1 MYPIFFKDFCPDQIS
16 NLHNYNTRNCLNIR
30 QIETRREF
38 RKKWLRYDI
47 IQKIKHTPN
56 IIHDKVQT
64 HSFKSFSNYIKKILY
79 NFIFKYVQ
87 QCTVLFMPK
96 FQYFPVVSYLLQFK
110 NHYIFH
116 MYIWLFLFKIV
127 VCLNVLWWLFC

>member
-38 RKKWLRYDI
+38 RKQWLRYDI

-64 HSFKSFSNYIKKILY
+64 HSFKGFSNYIKKYFITLY
-79 NFIFKYVQ
+79 SSTCNNA
-87 QCTVLFMPK
+87 QCYLC
-96 FQYFPVVSYLLQFK
+96 QNSNIYLLFLIYYNLK
-110 NHYIFH
+110 INICFICIYGYFILKL
-116 MYIWLFLFKIV
+116 LFV
-127 VCLNVLWWLFC
+127 